1 MTKAT
6 SATEAASS
14 PILSRDGA
22 IIFSPAVGNVS
33 KVGLKPATPQKDGR
47 ANDGA
52 GRPSTERE
60 GDRPRNDN
68 RATHWEQR
76 VTLMP
81 E

>member
-6 SATEAASS
+6 LRLRASS
-14 PILSRDGA
+14 PIVSRG
-22 IIFSPAVGNVS
+22 SVRNVS